1 MRQLI
6 STTNLTGWWQKLASN
21 DMLKKIVSHAAIYGM
36 APYVTKIVSFFI
48 LPIITQDLTP
58 EDYGI
63 AGVVA
68 GYTGIFSVLA
78 SLGLP
83 VILSNSFIKHESR
96 YRYVWRHI
104 YGFLSW
110 WNIIYGIL
118 VASLLLIFLRNEVSS
133 GNLFW
138 IVFLSVGPIIFFGPT
153 QAIGTL
159 YYQLN
164 KNPVQV
170 VWRTITFGLLTIA
183 LNVYTISVLKMG
195 YMGWF
200 WSEFIVGV
208 LFNASYWWAL
218 NFRLKLSPILKFR
231 WYSIKRYLKVS
242 LPVVPHQYSSFLLR
256 SSDRAVLGFLKVPTE
271 NIGRYSLASNFGN
284 YFYSVSSAIS
294 TALNP
299 FILKDLKHHHLIKAR
314 ALIFMA
320 QVMMFVMTFIFSLW
334 SKEILFYLIK
344 NDELRMVYPMVIVVV
359 MAFSYRPMYIGAT
372 SVLFFYE
379 KTKDLAK
386 VSFIAGL
393 ANVIL
398 NLVFVPRIGFEFA
411 AYSTFICYMYVGYS
425 GYFLKQFSKYVT
437 TDFFPLLWL
446 ALTVALTVFAYVA
459 VEWHWISKTIIT
471 VCSGALALWSILKFK
486 ATYEKSHE

>member
-1 MRQLI
+1 
-6 STTNLTGWWQKLASN
+6 
-21 DMLKKIVSHAAIYGM
+21 MLKKIVSHAAIYGM

-471 VCSGALALWSILKFK
+471 ACSGALALWSILKFK
-486 ATYEKSHE
+486 ETYEKSHE